1 MKVKTIVLGLFGALA
16 LAGCNGTTAASAAST
31 LKTITLTQANYAD
44 YVQVSE
50 EEFNYNDRYYSL
62 VFSGSPNLR
71 YDNVLFEL
79 VSTSDAT
86 YTHEVKLT
94 VFGSGRFDRIYS
106 TSFNI
111 TLIRGSVTEIF
122 SGALS

>member
-16 LAGCNGTTAASAAST
+16 LAGCNGTVTASAASN
-31 LKTITLTQANYAD
+31 LKTITLTQTNYTD

-86 YTHEVKLT
+86 NSYEIKLT
-94 VFGSGRFDRIYS
+94 VFGSGRFDRIHS

-111 TLIRGSVTEIF
+111 TLKRGSVTEIV
-122 SGALS
+122 SWALA

>member
-16 LAGCNGTTAASAAST
+16 LAGCNGTVTASAASN
-31 LKTITLTQANYAD
+31 LKTITLTQTNYTD

-86 YTHEVKLT
+86 NSYEIKLT
-94 VFGSGRFDRIYS
+94 VFGSGRLDRIHS

-111 TLIRGSVTEIF
+111 TLKRGSVTEIV
-122 SGALS
+122 SWALA

>member
-1 MKVKTIVLGLFGALA
+1 MLLPL
-16 LAGCNGTTAASAAST
+16 LLLCSSCGTVTASAAST
-31 LKTITLTQANYAD
+31 LKTITLTQTNYAD

-50 EEFNYNDRYYSL
+50 EEFNYSDRYYSL

-86 YTHEVKLT
+86 DTYEIKLT
-94 VFGSGRFDRIYS
+94 VFGSGRFDRIHS

-111 TLIRGSVTEIF
+111 TLKRGSVTEIF
-122 SGALS
+122 SGALA